1 MSHAFVTVI
10 AAIPAGRIAAA
21 RALIESAA
29 VTEPLTAALTDMQA
43 IHFASLNVFEASDG
57 IRGHLVLEF
66 SGDGAADDLLEKID
80 QRLSPKLDPV
90 FADAVDRGSQPLLAY
105 WKSHVVTASQSWF
118 GNPGV
123 NFTGTPGF
131 SVKRIHRERNLA
143 AHVTRSLPPPQAHTS
158 ALQTLESVRRA
169 IRNDPEW
176 EWALEAEPIAQGGTL
191 ATLPLTFAAILP
203 YAGRLAL
210 PFARTFLWPL
220 AIPPLLALV
229 LVLWLHGWSWDNA
242 WLAFCWAVTVAIVT
256 LVVAGIGALVAYVLF
271 RRREDLE
278 VPIDRPPAPGAVAA
292 IMDRENRAAQNLL
305 AAVSVM
311 KTGRLRR
318 FTVTFAFWL
327 IAQFVGRFYRAG
339 FLGSIGSIH
348 FARWIMVP
356 RTGDLLFLSN
366 YGGSWES
373 YLEDFITKAHTGL
386 TGVWSNTVGFPKA
399 TNLFLGGA
407 TDGDR
412 FKRWARRQQVP
423 TSFWFSAY
431 RDLTTTNI
439 RTNAAIRQG
448 LAVAMTE
455 DEAQSWLSLFGS
467 ERQSA
472 TALESSE
479 IQSLILG
486 GLGFLRH
493 GAAVLFALGDDVP
506 KAKAWL
512 RDTMPSVA
520 FSDGRTLK
528 HATILGLAATALSR
542 LGLPEDSVSTFPPA
556 FIDGMAAPW
565 RLRALGD
572 VGENAPKWWWWGGPD
587 HNRVDG
593 VLVLYA
599 KEERELRALI
609 DKSIA
614 SLKRYGHA
622 EVRTVPFRELAD
634 KDSAGSKGSTD
645 SNDSGAVKRLHA
657 KCEPF
662 GFVDGISQPVIRGT
676 YKALRNADPIH
687 LVEAGEFILGYPDNR
702 GYLPPGPTLAAIHDP
717 GNLLPLTASPLLHF
731 SSNVV
736 NADRDLG
743 RNGSYLVIR
752 HLEQD
757 VDGFWKAC
765 RREGKRLQSSFPA
778 GVKVRELGEFIAAKI
793 VGRWQDGSSLV
804 RYPRVPATNAPVPQ
818 HVAPSRVGGGG
829 AHVAAPIPPAP
840 AKSAALL
847 VAAPNAGPPQLKE
860 ADSESDGSP
869 PDSDT
874 SQREWKLGFEPD
886 NDFLFGSEDP
896 QALRCPFGAHIRRAN
911 PRESFE
917 PGSLE
922 QLAITNRHRIIRI
935 GRFYRPKRGQKRGLF
950 FMCLNGDLERQ
961 FEFVQQTWIQSPTFH
976 GLANERDPMLAD
988 PGGQGGYTIPS
999 HAGPLRVEGLQRF
1012 VQTRGGGYFFL
1023 PGRRFLTYLAT

>member
-1 MSHAFVTVI
+1 VSHAFVTVI

-21 RALIESAA
+21 RALIESAP
-29 VTEPLTAALTDMQA
+29 VTEPLTAALADMQT

-57 IRGHLVLEF
+57 IHGHLVFEF

-80 QRLSPKLDPV
+80 QRVSPALDPV
-90 FADAVDRGSQPLLAY
+90 FALAVDRGSQPLLAY
-105 WKSHVVTASQSWF
+105 WKSHVVAASQSWF

-131 SVKRIHRERNLA
+131 SVRRIHRERDLA
-143 AHVTRSLPPPQAHTS
+143 AHITDSLPPPQPDIS
-158 ALQTLESVRRA
+158 ALSRLEAVRRLL
-169 IRNDPEW
+169 RKQPEW

-191 ATLPLTFAAILP
+191 ATLPLNFGAILP
-203 YAGRLAL
+203 YAGRLAP

-220 AIPPLLALV
+220 AIPPVLAFI
-229 LVLWLHGWSWDNA
+229 LVLWLHGLSCASA
-242 WLAFCWAVTVAIVT
+242 WLAACWALTVAIVT
-256 LVVAGIGALVAYVLF
+256 VALAGLGALAAYILF
-271 RRREDLE
+271 RRREDREL
-278 VPIDRPPAPGAVAA
+278 PIDRPPAPGTVAA
-292 IMDRENRAAQNLL
+292 IMDRENHAAQNLL

-311 KTGRLRR
+311 KPGRLRR

-399 TNLFLGGA
+399 SNLFLEGA

-423 TSFWFSAY
+423 TAFWFSAY

-448 LAVAMTE
+448 LAVTMTE

-467 ERQSA
+467 ERQPA

-486 GLGFLRH
+486 GLGFLRY
-493 GAAVLFALGDDVP
+493 GAAVLFRLGDDVS

-512 RDTMPSVA
+512 REALPSVS
-520 FSDGRTLK
+520 FSDGRSLRD
-528 HATILGLAATALSR
+528 ATILGLTATALPR
-542 LGLPEDSVSTFPPA
+542 LGLPNDSVETFPPA
-556 FIDGMAAPW
+556 FLDGMAAPW

-572 VGENAPKWWWWGGPD
+572 VGKNAPTSWWWGDPD
-587 HNRVDG
+587 RGRIDG

-599 KEERELRALI
+599 REETLFNDLVSSSIDSLRQH
-609 DKSIA
+609 
-614 SLKRYGHA
+614 GHVA
-622 EVRTVPFRELAD
+622 VQTIPFRDLPD
-634 KDSAGSKGSTD
+634 KGSLVPTGSAD
-645 SNDSGAVKRLHA
+645 GKDTADRENADVKLLHA

-676 YKALRNADPIH
+676 YKALRGADPIH

-702 GYLPPGPTLAAIHDP
+702 GFMPPGPTLAAIHDP
-717 GNLLPLTASPLLHF
+717 DNRLPITAGRSLHF
-731 SSNVV
+731 NSNVV

-757 VDGFWKAC
+757 VHGFWEAC
-765 RREGKRLQSSFPA
+765 SREGDRLASSFPA
-778 GVKVRELGEFIAAKI
+778 GVTVKPKEFIAAKM
-793 VGRWQDGSSLV
+793 VGRWQDGSPLV
-804 RYPRVPATNAPVPQ
+804 RYPRYPATDAPVPQ
-818 HVAPSRVGGGG
+818 HGPMSRAGAGGAAMQIAPPSAQGAATLVAQRADARTGDAAPSDPG
-829 AHVAAPIPPAP
+829 AAQIKWTLA
-840 AKSAALL
+840 
-847 VAAPNAGPPQLKE
+847 
-860 ADSESDGSP
+860 
-869 PDSDT
+869 
-874 SQREWKLGFEPD
+874 FEPD

-922 QLAITNRHRIIRI
+922 QLAITNRHRIMRV
-935 GRFYRPKRGQKRGLF
+935 GRFYRPTEGQKEGIF

-961 FEFVQQTWIQSPTFH
+961 FEFVQQTWLQSPTFH
-976 GLANERDPMLAD
+976 GLANERDPLFAE
-988 PGGQGGYTIPS
+988 PGGHGGFTIPS
-999 HAGPLRVEGLQRF
+999 RAGPLRVGGLQRF

>member
-1 MSHAFVTVI
+1 VSHAFVTVI
-10 AAIPAGRIAAA
+10 AAIPADRIAET

-29 VTEPLTAALTDMQA
+29 MTGPLNAALTDMQT

-57 IRGHLVLEF
+57 VHGHLVFEF
-66 SGDGAADDLLEKID
+66 SGDGAVDDLLEKID
-80 QRLSPKLDPV
+80 QRLSQKLDSV
-90 FADAVDRGSQPLLAY
+90 FANAIDRGSRPLLAY
-105 WKSHVVTASQSWF
+105 WKSHVVPVGQSWF
-118 GNPGV
+118 DNPGV

-131 SVKRIHRERNLA
+131 SVKRIHRERDLA
-143 AHVTRSLPPPQAHTS
+143 AHVTRSLPPPQAHAS
-158 ALQTLESVRRA
+158 ALQQLDAVRRA
-169 IRNDPEW
+169 IRSDPQW

-203 YAGRLAL
+203 VAGRLVL
-210 PFARTFLWPL
+210 PFTRTFLWPL
-220 AIPPLLALV
+220 VIPPVLAFI
-229 LVLWLHGWSWDNA
+229 LVLWLHGWSWGSA
-242 WLAFCWAVTVAIVT
+242 WLALCWAVKVAIVT
-256 LVVAGIGALVAYVLF
+256 LALAGIAAILAYRLF

-278 VPIDRPPAPGAVAA
+278 VPIDRPPVPGAVAA
-292 IMDRENRAAQNLL
+292 IMERENHAAQNLL

-311 KTGRLRR
+311 KPGRLRR

-327 IAQFVGRFYRAG
+327 IAQFVGRFYRPG

-348 FARWIMVP
+348 FARWVTVP
-356 RTGDLLFLSN
+356 KTGDLLFLSN

-423 TSFWFSAY
+423 TAFWFSAY
-431 RDLTTTNI
+431 RDLTTTNV

-467 ERQSA
+467 ERQPA
-472 TALESSE
+472 TALESGE

-493 GAAVLFALGDDVP
+493 GAAILFALGDNVP
-506 KAKAWL
+506 AAKAWL
-512 RDTMPSVA
+512 RGTMPSIA
-520 FSDGRTLK
+520 FSDGRSLPQ
-528 HATILGLAATALSR
+528 ATILGLAATALSR
-542 LGLPEDSVSTFPPA
+542 LGLPEDSVATFPPA

-572 VGENAPKWWWWGGPD
+572 VGENAPKYWWWGGPD
-587 HNRVDG
+587 HDRIDG

-599 KEERELRALI
+599 HEEVELRALI
-609 DKSIA
+609 ESSVA
-614 SLKRYGHA
+614 GLKRHGHTH
-622 EVRTVPFRELAD
+622 VRTVPFRELAD
-634 KDSAGSKGSTD
+634 RNTSA
-645 SNDSGAVKRLHA
+645 AEQFQA

-676 YKALRNADPIH
+676 YKALRGADPIH

-717 GNLLPLTASPLLHF
+717 DNLLPLSADSSLQF
-731 SSNVV
+731 NSNVV

-752 HLEQD
+752 QLEQD
-757 VDGFWKAC
+757 VDAFWKVC
-765 RREGKRLQSSFPA
+765 RREGKRLQASFPA
-778 GVKVRELGEFIAAKI
+778 GVTASPEEFIAAKI
-793 VGRWQDGSSLV
+793 VGRWRDGSPLV
-804 RYPRVPATNAPVPQ
+804 RYPRYPATDAASSHPLSRIAAVGPVQHPAVQIPSAPAPVRS
-818 HVAPSRVGGGG
+818 VRMLAAARRADAVKDTKVEVETMDTAPS
-829 AHVAAPIPPAP
+829 APDAPPP
-840 AKSAALL
+840 K
-847 VAAPNAGPPQLKE
+847 PKPE
-860 ADSESDGSP
+860 
-869 PDSDT
+869 
-874 SQREWKLGFEPD
+874 FEPD
-886 NDFLFGSEDP
+886 NDFLFGTEDP

-922 QLAITNRHRIIRI
+922 QLAITNRHRIMRI
-935 GRFYRPKRGQKRGLF
+935 GRFYRPKRGQKKGLF

-961 FEFVQQTWIQSPTFH
+961 FEFVQQTWVQSPTFH
-976 GLANERDPMLAD
+976 GLANERDPLIAD
-988 PGGQGGYTIPS
+988 SGGQCGYTIPS
-999 HAGPLRVEGLQRF
+999 RAGPVRLNGLQHF

-1023 PGRRFLTYLAT
+1023 PGRRFLNYLAT

>member
-1 MSHAFVTVI
+1 VSHAFVTVI
-10 AAIPAGRIAAA
+10 AAIPAGRIVAA
-21 RALIESAA
+21 RALIESAS
-29 VTEPLTAALTDMQA
+29 VTEPLTAALTDMQT

-57 IRGHLVLEF
+57 IHGHLVLEF
-66 SGDGAADDLLEKID
+66 SGDGTSDDLLEKLD
-80 QRLSPKLDPV
+80 QRLSPKLDPLFV
-90 FADAVDRGSQPLLAY
+90 DAIDRGNQPLLAY
-105 WKSHVVTASQSWF
+105 WRSHVVTASQSWF

-131 SVKRIHRERNLA
+131 SVKRIRRERDLA
-143 AHVTRSLPPPQAHTS
+143 THVARSLPPPLAHAS
-158 ALQTLESVRRA
+158 ALNTLESVRRA

-176 EWALEAEPIAQGGTL
+176 TWALEAEPIAQGGTL

-220 AIPPLLALV
+220 TIPPILAFI
-229 LVLWLHGWSWDNA
+229 LVLWLHGWSWDSA
-242 WLAFCWAVTVAIVT
+242 WIAACWAVTVAIAT
-256 LVVAGIGALVAYVLF
+256 LVVTGIGALVAYVLF

-292 IMDRENRAAQNLL
+292 IMDRENHAAQNLL
-305 AAVSVM
+305 AAVSTM

-423 TSFWFSAY
+423 TAFWFSAY

-467 ERQSA
+467 ERQPA
-472 TALESSE
+472 TALESGE

-506 KAKAWL
+506 AAKAWL

-520 FSDGRTLK
+520 FSDGRTLN
-528 HATILGLAATALSR
+528 HATILGLAASALSR
-542 LGLPEDSVSTFPPA
+542 LGLPEDSVATFPPA

-572 VGENAPKWWWWGGPD
+572 VGENAPKYWWWGGPD
-587 HNRVDG
+587 HDRVDG

-599 KEERELRALI
+599 KEESELLTLI
-609 DKSIA
+609 DSSIA
-614 SLKRYGHA
+614 SLKGRGHA
-622 EVRTVPFRELAD
+622 AVRTIPFRELAD
-634 KDSAGSKGSTD
+634 KNSA
-645 SNDSGAVKRLHA
+645 AVDQFRA

-676 YKALRNADPIH
+676 YKALRGADPIH

-717 GNLLPLTASPLLHF
+717 DNLLPLTADSSLHF
-731 SSNVV
+731 NSNVV

-743 RNGSYLVIR
+743 QNGSYLVIR
-752 HLEQD
+752 QLEQD
-757 VDGFWKAC
+757 VEAFWQAC
-765 RREGKRLQSSFPA
+765 TLEGDRLQSSFPD
-778 GVKVRELGEFIAAKI
+778 GVTVKEPREFIAAKL
-793 VGRWQDGSSLV
+793 VGRWQDGSPLV
-804 RYPRVPATNAPVPQ
+804 RYPRFPATDAPVPQ
-818 HVAPSRVGGGG
+818 HVPLSRAGAAGMAAQVLPTPAKNVGV
-829 AHVAAPIPPAP
+829 VAAADSDGV
-840 AKSAALL
+840 K
-847 VAAPNAGPPQLKE
+847 VAA
-860 ADSESDGSP
+860 SSDGASSRKWRL
-869 PDSDT
+869 D
-874 SQREWKLGFEPD
+874 FEPD

-922 QLAITNRHRIIRI
+922 QLAITNRHRIIRV
-935 GRFYRPKRGQKRGLF
+935 GRFYRPKRGQKKGIF

-961 FEFVQQTWIQSPTFH
+961 FEFVQQTWLQSPTFH
-976 GLANERDPMLAD
+976 GLANERDPLLAD
-988 PGGQGGYTIPS
+988 PGGRGGYTIPS
-999 HAGPLRVEGLQRF
+999 RAGPLRVDGLRRF

-1023 PGRRFLTYLAT
+1023 PGRRFLTYLTT

>member
-1 MSHAFVTVI
+1 
-10 AAIPAGRIAAA
+10 
-21 RALIESAA
+21 L
-29 VTEPLTAALTDMQA
+29 
-43 IHFASLNVFEASDG
+43 
-57 IRGHLVLEF
+57 
-66 SGDGAADDLLEKID
+66 
-80 QRLSPKLDPV
+80 
-90 FADAVDRGSQPLLAY
+90 
-105 WKSHVVTASQSWF
+105 
-118 GNPGV
+118 
-123 NFTGTPGF
+123 
-131 SVKRIHRERNLA
+131 
-143 AHVTRSLPPPQAHTS
+143 
-158 ALQTLESVRRA
+158 
-169 IRNDPEW
+169 
-176 EWALEAEPIAQGGTL
+176 
-191 ATLPLTFAAILP
+191 
-203 YAGRLAL
+203 
-210 PFARTFLWPL
+210 
-220 AIPPLLALV
+220 
-229 LVLWLHGWSWDNA
+229 
-242 WLAFCWAVTVAIVT
+242 CWAVTVAIAT

-292 IMDRENRAAQNLL
+292 IMDRENHAAQNLL

-311 KTGRLRR
+311 KIGRLRR

-339 FLGSIGSIH
+339 YLGSIGSIH

-423 TSFWFSAY
+423 TAFWFSAY

-455 DEAQSWLSLFGS
+455 DEAQSWLSLSGS
-467 ERQSA
+467 ERQPA
-472 TALESSE
+472 TALESNE

-486 GLGFLRH
+486 GLGFMRH
-493 GAAVLFALGDDVP
+493 GAALPFALGDDVAA
-506 KAKAWL
+506 AKAWL
-512 RDTMPSVA
+512 RDAMPSVA
-520 FSDGRTLK
+520 FSDGRTL
-528 HATILGLAATALSR
+528 HDATVLGLAATALPR
-542 LGLPEDSVSTFPPA
+542 LGLPEDSIATFPPA

-572 VGENAPKWWWWGGPD
+572 VGKNAPEQWWWGGPD
-587 HNRVDG
+587 QDRVDG

-599 KEERELRALI
+599 RDEKKLDGLIKSSIDTLRQHGHTAVRTILFRALP
-609 DKSIA
+609 DKDDPKNSIT
-614 SLKRYGHA
+614 S
-622 EVRTVPFRELAD
+622 
-634 KDSAGSKGSTD
+634 KDSAGHTEAD
-645 SNDSGAVKRLHA
+645 IKRLHA

-687 LVEAGEFILGYPDNR
+687 LVEAGEFVLGYPDNR

-717 GNLLPLTASPLLHF
+717 DNLLPLAADSSLHF
-731 SSNVV
+731 NSNVV

-743 RNGSYLVIR
+743 QNGSYLVIR

-757 VDGFWKAC
+757 VAAFWEAC
-765 RREGKRLQSSFPA
+765 DREGNRLQPSFPP
-778 GVKVRELGEFIAAKI
+778 GVTVRPKDFIAAKM
-793 VGRWQDGSSLV
+793 VGRWQDGSPLV
-804 RYPRVPATNAPVPQ
+804 RYPRYPATDAPVPQ
-818 HVAPSRVGGGG
+818 RGPQSRAGGPDVG
-829 AHVAAPIPPAP
+829 AAAQIPPAP
-840 AKSAALL
+840 VRSAGIV
-847 VAAPNAGPPQLKE
+847 VAAPTAE
-860 ADSESDGSP
+860 TIAEDSASSDPGS
-869 PDSDT
+869 SRRKWT
-874 SQREWKLGFEPD
+874 LSFEPD
-886 NDFLFGSEDP
+886 NDFLFGTEDP
-896 QALRCPFGAHIRRAN
+896 QALHCPFGAHIRRAN

-922 QLAITNRHRIIRI
+922 QLAITNRHRIMRV
-935 GRFYRPKRGQKRGLF
+935 GRFYRPTGDQKEGIF

-961 FEFVQQTWIQSPTFH
+961 FEFIQQTWLQSPTFH
-976 GLANERDPMLAD
+976 GLANERDPLLAD
-988 PGGQGGYTIPS
+988 PGRQGSYTIPS
-999 HAGPLRVEGLQRF
+999 RAGPLRVGGLQRF

-1023 PGRRFLTYLAT
+1023 PGRRLLTYLAT

>member
-29 VTEPLTAALTDMQA
+29 VTEPLTAALTDMQT

-57 IRGHLVLEF
+57 VHGHLVFEF
-66 SGDGAADDLLEKID
+66 SGDGASDDLLEKLD
-80 QRLSPKLDPV
+80 QRLSPKLDPL
-90 FADAVDRGSQPLLAY
+90 FADAIDRGSQPLLAY
-105 WKSHVVTASQSWF
+105 WKSHVVAASQSWF

-131 SVKRIHRERNLA
+131 SVKRIHRERDLA
-143 AHVTRSLPPPQAHTS
+143 AHVTRSLPPPQAHAS
-158 ALQTLESVRRA
+158 ALNTLESVRRA
-169 IRNDPEW
+169 IRNEPEW

-191 ATLPLTFAAILP
+191 ATLPLTLTAILP

-210 PFARTFLWPL
+210 PFTRTFLWPL
-220 AIPPLLALV
+220 AIPPVLAFV
-229 LVLWLHGWSWDNA
+229 LALWLHGWSWDGA
-242 WLAFCWAVTVAIVT
+242 WFAVCWAVTVAIAT
-256 LVVAGIGALVAYVLF
+256 LVVTGIGALVAYVLF

-327 IAQFVGRFYRAG
+327 IAQFVGRFYRPG

-423 TSFWFSAY
+423 TAFWFSAY

-467 ERQSA
+467 ERQPA

-506 KAKAWL
+506 AAKAWL

-528 HATILGLAATALSR
+528 HATILGLAASALSR
-542 LGLPEDSVSTFPPA
+542 LGLPEDSVIDLPA
-556 FIDGMAAPW
+556 GLHRWHGGAVASAGAGRRRRKRAEILVVGWSGPRQGRRCPCALRQGRERTPGADRFIDRQPQRTWARCGANDSVPRAGRQEFPRGGSVPREVRAL
-565 RLRALGD
+565 RLR
-572 VGENAPKWWWWGGPD
+572 
-587 HNRVDG
+587 R
-593 VLVLYA
+593 
-599 KEERELRALI
+599 
-609 DKSIA
+609 
-614 SLKRYGHA
+614 
-622 EVRTVPFRELAD
+622 
-634 KDSAGSKGSTD
+634 
-645 SNDSGAVKRLHA
+645 
-657 KCEPF
+657 
-662 GFVDGISQPVIRGT
+662 
-676 YKALRNADPIH
+676 
-687 LVEAGEFILGYPDNR
+687 
-702 GYLPPGPTLAAIHDP
+702 
-717 GNLLPLTASPLLHF
+717 
-731 SSNVV
+731 
-736 NADRDLG
+736 
-743 RNGSYLVIR
+743 R
-752 HLEQD
+752 H
-757 VDGFWKAC
+757 
-765 RREGKRLQSSFPA
+765 FPA
-778 GVKVRELGEFIAAKI
+778 GDPRHLQGAARRRPDPS
-793 VGRWQDGSSLV
+793 GRS
-804 RYPRVPATNAPVPQ
+804 RRIHPRLSRQPRLSPVWSY
-818 HVAPSRVGGGG
+818 AGG
-829 AHVAAPIPPAP
+829 
-840 AKSAALL
+840 
-847 VAAPNAGPPQLKE
+847 
-860 ADSESDGSP
+860 
-869 PDSDT
+869 
-874 SQREWKLGFEPD
+874 
-886 NDFLFGSEDP
+886 DP
-896 QALRCPFGAHIRRAN
+896 
-911 PRESFE
+911 
-917 PGSLE
+917 
-922 QLAITNRHRIIRI
+922 
-935 GRFYRPKRGQKRGLF
+935 
-950 FMCLNGDLERQ
+950 
-961 FEFVQQTWIQSPTFH
+961 
-976 GLANERDPMLAD
+976 
-988 PGGQGGYTIPS
+988 
-999 HAGPLRVEGLQRF
+999 
-1012 VQTRGGGYFFL
+1012 
-1023 PGRRFLTYLAT
+1023 

>member
-1 MSHAFVTVI
+1 VSHAFVTVV

-21 RALIESAA
+21 RALIESAS
-29 VTEPLTAALTDMQA
+29 VTEPLTAALTDMQT

-57 IRGHLVLEF
+57 VHGHLVLEF
-66 SGDGAADDLLEKID
+66 SGDGASDDLLEKLD
-80 QRLSPKLDPV
+80 QRVSPKVDPV
-90 FADAVDRGSQPLLAY
+90 FADAIDRGSQPLLAY

-131 SVKRIHRERNLA
+131 SVKRIQRERDLA
-143 AHVTRSLPPPQAHTS
+143 AHVTRSLPPPQADAS
-158 ALQTLESVRRA
+158 ALNTLESVRRA
-169 IRNDPEW
+169 IRNEPEW

-191 ATLPLTFAAILP
+191 ATLPLTLTAILP

-210 PFARTFLWPL
+210 PFTRTFLWPL
-220 AIPPLLALV
+220 AVPPVLTFILA
-229 LVLWLHGWSWDNA
+229 LWLHGWSSDGA
-242 WLAFCWAVTVAIVT
+242 WFAVCWAVTVAIAT
-256 LVVAGIGALVAYVLF
+256 LVVAGIGALAAYVLF

-278 VPIDRPPAPGAVAA
+278 VPIDRAPAPGAVAA

-305 AAVSVM
+305 AAVSTM

-327 IAQFVGRFYRAG
+327 IAQFVGRFYRPG

-423 TSFWFSAY
+423 TAFWYSAY

-467 ERQSA
+467 ERQPAS
-472 TALESSE
+472 ALESNE

-506 KAKAWL
+506 AAKAWL

-528 HATILGLAATALSR
+528 HATILGLTASALSR

-572 VGENAPKWWWWGGPD
+572 VGENAPKYWWWGGPD
-587 HNRVDG
+587 HDRVDG

-599 KEERELRALI
+599 KEESELLALI
-609 DKSIA
+609 DSSIA
-614 SLKRYGHA
+614 GLKARGQA
-622 EVRTVPFRELAD
+622 AVRTIPFRELAD
-634 KDSAGSKGSTD
+634 KNSP
-645 SNDSGAVKRLHA
+645 AVDQFRA

-676 YKALRNADPIH
+676 YKALRGADPIH

-702 GYLPPGPTLAAIHDP
+702 GYLPSGPTLAAIHDP
-717 GNLLPLTASPLLHF
+717 DNLLPLAADSSLHF
-731 SSNVV
+731 NSNVV

-743 RNGSYLVIR
+743 QNGSYLVIR

-757 VDGFWKAC
+757 VEAFWQDC
-765 RREGKRLQSSFPA
+765 IREGDRLQSSFPD
-778 GVKVRELGEFIAAKI
+778 GVTAEPKDFIAAKM
-793 VGRWQDGSSLV
+793 VGRWKDGSPLV
-804 RYPRVPATNAPVPQ
+804 RYPRYPATDAPVPQ
-818 HVAPSRVGGGG
+818 HLPLSRSGVGGV
-829 AHVAAPIPPAP
+829 VAQALPAP
-840 AKSAALL
+840 ATNVGV
-847 VAAPNAGPPQLKE
+847 VAAA
-860 ADSESDGSP
+860 ESDGARVWPGDAASSDGASP
-869 PDSDT
+869 RKWT
-874 SQREWKLGFEPD
+874 LNFQPD

-922 QLAITNRHRIIRI
+922 QLAITNRHRIIRV
-935 GRFYRPKRGQKRGLF
+935 GRFYRPKRGQKKGIF

-961 FEFVQQTWIQSPTFH
+961 FEFVQQTWLQSPTFH
-976 GLANERDPMLAD
+976 GMANERDPLLAD

-999 HAGPLRVEGLQRF
+999 RGGPLRVGDLRRF

>member
-1 MSHAFVTVI
+1 VSHAFVTVI

-21 RALIESAA
+21 RTMIESTA
-29 VTEPLTAALTDMQA
+29 VTEPLTAALTDMQT

-57 IRGHLVLEF
+57 VHGHLVLEL
-66 SGDGAADDLLEKID
+66 SGDGTADDLLEKID
-80 QRLSPKLDPV
+80 QRLSPKLDPL

-105 WKSHVVTASQSWF
+105 WKSHVVAASQSWF

-131 SVKRIHRERNLA
+131 SVKRIHRERDLA

-158 ALQTLESVRRA
+158 ALNTLESVRRA
-169 IRNDPEW
+169 IRNKPEW

-191 ATLPLTFAAILP
+191 ANLPLTLAAVLP

-210 PFARTFLWPL
+210 PFTRTFLWPL
-220 AIPPLLALV
+220 AIPPVLAFV
-229 LVLWLHGWSWDNA
+229 LALWLHGWSWDGA
-242 WLAFCWAVTVAIVT
+242 WFAVCWAVTVAIAT
-256 LVVAGIGALVAYVLF
+256 LVVTGIGALVAYVLF

-278 VPIDRPPAPGAVAA
+278 VPIDRPPALGAVGA
-292 IMDRENRAAQNLL
+292 IMDRENHAAQNLL

-327 IAQFVGRFYRAG
+327 IAQFVGRFYRPG

-423 TSFWFSAY
+423 TTFWFSAY

-467 ERQSA
+467 ERQPA

-506 KAKAWL
+506 AAKAWL

-528 HATILGLAATALSR
+528 DATILGLAASALSR

-572 VGENAPKWWWWGGPD
+572 VGENAPKYWWWGGPD

-599 KEERELRALI
+599 KEESELLALI
-609 DKSIA
+609 DSSIA
-614 SLKRYGHA
+614 GLKGRGHA
-622 EVRTVPFRELAD
+622 AVRTIPFRELAD
-634 KDSAGSKGSTD
+634 KNSP
-645 SNDSGAVKRLHA
+645 AVDQFRA

-676 YKALRNADPIH
+676 YKALRAADPIH

-702 GYLPPGPTLAAIHDP
+702 GHLPPGPTLAAIHDP
-717 GNLLPLTASPLLHF
+717 DNLLPLAADSSLHF
-731 SSNVV
+731 NSNVV

-743 RNGSYLVIR
+743 QNGSYLVIR

-757 VDGFWKAC
+757 VEAFWQAC
-765 RREGKRLQSSFPA
+765 IREGDRLQSSFPD
-778 GVKVRELGEFIAAKI
+778 GVTVKEPREFIAAKL
-793 VGRWQDGSSLV
+793 VGRWQDGSPLV
-804 RYPRVPATNAPVPQ
+804 RYPRFPATDAPVPQ
-818 HVAPSRVGGGG
+818 HIPLSRAG
-829 AHVAAPIPPAP
+829 AAGMAAQVLPAP
-840 AKSAALL
+840 ATNVGV
-847 VAAPNAGPPQLKE
+847 VAA
-860 ADSESDGSP
+860 ADSDGVKAAASSDGASP
-869 PDSDT
+869 RKWRLD
-874 SQREWKLGFEPD
+874 LEPD

-922 QLAITNRHRIIRI
+922 QLAITNRHRIIRV
-935 GRFYRPKRGQKRGLF
+935 GRFYRPKRGQKKGIF

-961 FEFVQQTWIQSPTFH
+961 FEFVQQTWVQSPTFH
-976 GLANERDPMLAD
+976 GLANERDPLLAD

-999 HAGPLRVEGLQRF
+999 RAGPLRVDGLRRF